1 MDKMRTKIKPTS
13 MTAFV
18 AILVIAL
25 MFGIQT
31 SVSIADWLTTGGAL
45 SNPDSTLRGAGLLK
59 NLLLIASGV
68 YVAFVFLHINRE
80 ETPFFAA
87 LPRKIKT
94 AAVLLFGALIVPKWL
109 YYAIMSIQM
118 GTLSFTVIDESVIF
132 AFMLAAIVF
141 CLGQILEYGY
151 LVQDENNEII

>member
-1 MDKMRTKIKPTS
+1 MDKTRAKIKATS

-18 AILVIAL
+18 AILLIAL

-31 SVSIADWLTTGGAL
+31 SILIVDWLTTGGAL
-45 SNPDSTLRGAGLLK
+45 SNPDSARRGMGLFRDA
-59 NLLLIASGV
+59 LLIALAV
-68 YVAFVFLHINRE
+68 YVAFVFLRINRE

-87 LPRKIKT
+87 LPRRIKA
-94 AAVLLFGALIVPKWL
+94 AAVLLFAALTVPKWL
-109 YYAIMSIQM
+109 YWAIFSIQT
-118 GTLSFTVIDESVIF
+118 GTPSGALVDESVMF

-151 LVQDENNEII
+151 LVQDENFEII